1 MVVNIDM
8 FTASFDDTHKITAV
22 IKEMFQNSKPMRKLF
37 HKHGELI
44 LTVLI
49 EKYENLRKLKNK
61 SKENAEKLELDN
73 QSVNIGEIIRLYAE
87 LGSMSSWFQDISM
100 ISRFFIIMH
109 SKRSSFIMQNDAY
122 NTLHAIFFGRGNN
135 SYDSFTSW
143 IEDSEENQELLC
155 QLFRV

>member
-8 FTASFDDTHKITAV
+8 FTASFDDIHKITSILKV
-22 IKEMFQNSKPMRKLF
+22 MFQNSKPMRKLF

-49 EKYENLRKLKNK
+49 EKYENLRKLKNSK
-61 SKENAEKLELDN
+61 KENAERLELDN

-87 LGSMSSWFQDISM
+87 LGSMSSWFQDFSLIY
-100 ISRFFIIMH
+100 RFFVIMS
-109 SKRSSFIMQNDAY
+109 SKRSSSMMQYDAY
-122 NTLHAIFFGRGNN
+122 NTLHAIFFGRKNN
-135 SYDSFTSW
+135 SNDSFTSW
-143 IEDSEENQELLC
+143 IEDSKENQEILC